1 MQRDWE
7 TALLLGERNL
17 SYLYSRALSVVV
29 SGRCCVNA
37 LAEQTVLAECL
48 HPSMSPCTG
57 FRCGCRLAD
66 KGHAAVPEVCGTW
79 HGGLRAPR
87 VPTVLRAVHVAH
99 GWRELTNSG
108 AFKLGYW
115 ELAWD

>member
-66 KGHAAVPEVCGTW
+66 KGHVAVPEVCGTW